1 MISEAW
7 PRLILPLPRS
17 FRLFSSDFRACA
29 PAITSEIS
37 SGTEPKEPRNP
48 GPRVLGFSNL
58 GFVRLTVRRE
68 GARGRRLTLV
78 RFAIFPDVYRLV
90 RRLCVRARRRNLSFL
105 EGFSREA
112 GFADADLK
120 AKAVALARVRR
131 LRGDRFFEASAER
144 FTCSVASISFR
155 LRLEGD
161 ASI

>member
-1 MISEAW
+1 M
-7 PRLILPLPRS
+7 
-17 FRLFSSDFRACA
+17 
-29 PAITSEIS
+29 
-37 SGTEPKEPRNP
+37 
-48 GPRVLGFSNL
+48 
-58 GFVRLTVRRE
+58 
-68 GARGRRLTLV
+68 
-78 RFAIFPDVYRLV
+78 
-90 RRLCVRARRRNLSFL
+90 

-120 AKAVALARVRR
+120 AKAVALSLLESFSREAGFADADLEAKAVALARVRR